1 MTARSPGPSAASIL
15 GWIRAVACA
24 PLTVW
29 VAFIAAH
36 LVLGLLN
43 LYAPGYP
50 LGDVVSVY
58 KFWSDQVV
66 VAGYWVGI
74 DSGWVYP
81 VVAIVPM
88 LAAQALYPVA
98 SELPAMAGTTSE
110 PWLYASTWLAL
121 VFLLDLAAFGMLTRW
136 GRARERIASA
146 WWWVAF
152 LLALGPIALGRI
164 DSVTVPIAL
173 IGVLLIAMRPILATL
188 VLTAAAWI
196 KVWPGAL
203 VIAMVTVMTGRWRM
217 LGAAAALSV
226 GIIALAL
233 SFGSGLNVLSFVTQQ
248 TGRGLQAEAPVSTYW
263 LWRAASGSADTRVY
277 FDDALLT
284 WQVRGPGAAQVSDL
298 MTPLLLLAVAAVV
311 IVALLARQRGVDP
324 AVLLPPLALAVVT
337 ALIAFQKVG
346 SPQFVSW
353 LAVPVI
359 FGLVM
364 HRGGH
369 SASFRVPAALVLVIG
384 ALTHILY
391 PYLYG
396 YLIGLFP
403 VMLTIISVRNG
414 LYFVL
419 LAVAVRMMVTLP
431 RYDRQV
437 GRPPGRSDFDR
448 VLTGDRG
455 IR

>member
-1 MTARSPGPSAASIL
+1 M
-15 GWIRAVACA
+15 
-24 PLTVW
+24 
-29 VAFIAAH
+29 
-36 LVLGLLN
+36 
-43 LYAPGYP
+43 
-50 LGDVVSVY
+50 
-58 KFWSDQVV
+58 
-66 VAGYWVGI
+66 
-74 DSGWVYP
+74 
-81 VVAIVPM
+81 
-88 LAAQALYPVA
+88 
-98 SELPAMAGTTSE
+98 
-110 PWLYASTWLAL
+110 
-121 VFLLDLAAFGMLTRW
+121 
-136 GRARERIASA
+136 
-146 WWWVAF
+146 AF

-173 IGVLLIAMRPILATL
+173 VGVLFIATRPLLATV
-188 VLTAAAWI
+188 VLTVAAWI

-203 VIAMVTVMTGRWRM
+203 VIAAVVAARDRWRM

-226 GIIALAL
+226 GIVALAM

-263 LWRAASGSADTRVY
+263 LWRAASGSVDTQVY

-284 WQVRGPGAAQVSDL
+284 WQVRGPGAAQVSEL

-311 IVALLARQRGVDP
+311 IVALLARQRG
-324 AVLLPPLALAVVT
+324 ASAGALLPPLALALVT
-337 ALIAFQKVG
+337 SMIAFQKVG

-353 LAVPVI
+353 LAVPVL
-359 FGLVM
+359 FGLVT
-364 HRGGH
+364 HGAGRG
-369 SASFRVPAALVLVIG
+369 APFRLPAVLVLVIG

-403 VMLTIISVRNG
+403 LMLTVITVRNG

-419 LAVAVRMMVTLP
+419 LAVAVRTMVTLP
-431 RYDRQV
+431 RHPHDH
-437 GRPPGRSDFDR
+437 GRSLDRSDFDR